1 LTSFGAFP
9 VDKFAKAPQTRKDIM
24 KVKDALK
31 ITDLFTKTKKM
42 PGLSYSLPAWECKT
56 GAKLVKVPG
65 SVCAGCYAMKGNY
78 TRYPAIKAAQ
88 YRRLDAIKN
97 PLWVQAMATKIKRQK
112 WFRWHDAGD
121 IQSADHLKKI
131 FEVCKLTPDTK
142 HWMPTREAQF
152 LKDVNPEDVP
162 KNLIIRMS
170 SHMIDQGPVSFW
182 PWTSTVGS
190 KTRTCPAPDQDG
202 KCGSCRTCWNR
213 EIPNI
218 EYGKH

>member
-1 LTSFGAFP
+1 MKIKEAKEITGSMTRTS
-9 VDKFAKAPQTRKDIM
+9 
-24 KVKDALK
+24 
-31 ITDLFTKTKKM
+31 KM

-88 YRRLDAIKN
+88 YKRLASISK
-97 PLWVQAMATKIKRQK
+97 PEWVMAMVIQIKRQK
-112 WFRWHDAGD
+112 YFRWHDAGD
-121 IQSADHLKKI
+121 IQSPEHLQKI
-131 FEVCKLTPDTK
+131 FEVCKLTPSVK

-152 LKDVNPEDVP
+152 LKDIDPAQVP
-162 KNLIIRMS
+162 DNLIIRMS
-170 SHMIDQGPVSFW
+170 SHMIDQGPVTFW
-182 PWTSTVGS
+182 PHTSTVGS
-190 KTRTCPAPDQDG
+190 SSRTCPAPDQGG
-202 KCGSCRTCWNR
+202 KCGDCRSCWNK

>member
-1 LTSFGAFP
+1 
-9 VDKFAKAPQTRKDIM
+9 M

-31 ITDLFTKTKKM
+31 ITDSFTKTKKM

-88 YRRLDAIKN
+88 YRRLDAIKH
-97 PLWVQAMATKIKRQK
+97 PLWVEAMAAKIKRQK

-121 IQSADHLKKI
+121 IQSPEHLQKI
-131 FEVCKLTPDTK
+131 FEVCKLTPKVK

-152 LKDVNPEDVP
+152 LKDIDPEEVP

-190 KTRTCPAPDQDG
+190 STRTCPAPDQGG

>member
-1 LTSFGAFP
+1 
-9 VDKFAKAPQTRKDIM
+9 M

-31 ITDLFTKTKKM
+31 ITDSFTKTKKM

-88 YRRLDAIKN
+88 YRRLDAIKH
-97 PLWVQAMATKIKRQK
+97 PLWVEAMAAKIKRQK

-121 IQSADHLKKI
+121 IQSAEHLQKI

-152 LKDVNPEDVP
+152 LKDVNPEEVP

-190 KTRTCPAPDQDG
+190 KSRTCPAPDQG
-202 KCGSCRTCWNR
+202 NSCGDCRACWDRNT
-213 EIPNI
+213 PNI

>member
-1 LTSFGAFP
+1 MKIKEAKEITGSMTRTS
-9 VDKFAKAPQTRKDIM
+9 
-24 KVKDALK
+24 
-31 ITDLFTKTKKM
+31 KM

-88 YRRLDAIKN
+88 YKRLASISK
-97 PLWVQAMATKIKRQK
+97 PEWVMAMVIQIKRQK
-112 WFRWHDAGD
+112 YFRWHDAGD
-121 IQSADHLKKI
+121 IQSAEHLQKI

-152 LKDVNPEDVP
+152 LKDVNPEEVP
-162 KNLIIRMS
+162 DNLIIRMS
-170 SHMIDQGPVSFW
+170 SHMIDQGPVTFW
-182 PWTSTVGS
+182 PHTSTVGS
-190 KTRTCPAPDQDG
+190 SSRTCPAPDQGG
-202 KCGSCRTCWNR
+202 KCGDCRSCWNK